1 MVLLLE
7 WLEEDKK
14 INDDINNNSGL
25 LSVVTIQM
33 HGETR

>member
-7 WLEEDKK
+7 WLEENEK

-25 LSVVTIQM
+25 LSLVATRM

>member
-7 WLEEDKK
+7 WLEVDK

-25 LSVVTIQM
+25 LSLVAARM
-33 HGETR
+33 HGGTR

>member
-25 LSVVTIQM
+25 PSLVA
-33 HGETR
+33 TR